1 MEMRGGSLLANL
13 LTVGNGI
20 CGFTAVVKL
29 SQVEPLADGSR
40 FENPENY
47 TVAAALILLGMV
59 FDVFDGKVA
68 RLSRGGTELGE
79 QLDSFCDLITFGL
92 VPAFMIVQLN
102 IVGPERWQSVV
113 WFFSLAYFLGAM
125 LRLARFNIENSPDEN
140 AHLSFKGLP
149 SPGAAGC
156 VASLVLFQRYVLKF
170 EATELVWL
178 AKALDGTFD
187 GAFDEGAL
195 KTVARQI
202 TFGLPFVALFLG
214 FSMVS
219 SRLEFE
225 HFGSK
230 LFARGYSFDF
240 LASTILILVLLAIV
254 PELVLPLAFCGYLVW
269 TPLVMLWRKLTGR
282 GAVRAELA
290 TPGPGVSDEDDSK
303 VDGHRAGR

>member
-1 MEMRGGSLLANL
+1 M
-13 LTVGNGI
+13 
-20 CGFTAVVKL
+20 
-29 SQVEPLADGSR
+29 
-40 FENPENY
+40 
-47 TVAAALILLGMV
+47 
-59 FDVFDGKVA
+59 
-68 RLSRGGTELGE
+68 
-79 QLDSFCDLITFGL
+79 
-92 VPAFMIVQLN
+92 
-102 IVGPERWQSVV
+102 
-113 WFFSLAYFLGAM
+113 
-125 LRLARFNIENSPDEN
+125 
-140 AHLSFKGLP
+140 
-149 SPGAAGC
+149 
-156 VASLVLFQRYVLKF
+156 LFQRYVLKF

-282 GAVRAELA
+282 RSVRSELA